1 MLIVSDTIKEEEVE
15 EEVDDDDGEW
25 PKGKLLSDIIL
36 MGQTIKVP
44 IEV

>member
-1 MLIVSDTIKEEEVE
+1 MSDTKKKEEEE
-15 EEVDDDDGEW
+15 EEVDDDGEW

-36 MGQTIKVP
+36 MGQTIKLP

>member
-1 MLIVSDTIKEEEVE
+1 MSDTKKEEE
-15 EEVDDDDGEW
+15 EEVDDDDDGEW

-36 MGQTIKVP
+36 MGQTIKLP